1 MHPMNLA
8 KELKKQNDSIMN
20 QLVLATF
27 EKVTIKEISS
37 EKNQPVCKMQLK
49 E

>member
-8 KELKKQNDSIMN
+8 KEQNKQKKNDSIMN

-37 EKNQPVCKMQLK
+37 KRISQFASCN
-49 E
+49 